1 MPLRR
6 CLAKKSG
13 ELYEEQ
19 NMPKLLEGA
28 NNVSFLYTTKRI
40 CKKQPFYCMRANGSI
55 RTQKRI
61 MIHDTLIMRFKSHVW
76 WKTYAKLFKVR
87 KRAKI
92 RNRYNQAPHLNSVI
106 SGIAVTF
113 DPNCFEKFFQEYHLS
128 VKKFGNISGPTFGRV
143 VLDCIDS

>member
-1 MPLRR
+1 
-6 CLAKKSG
+6 
-13 ELYEEQ
+13 
-19 NMPKLLEGA
+19 
-28 NNVSFLYTTKRI
+28 
-40 CKKQPFYCMRANGSI
+40 
-55 RTQKRI
+55 

-128 VKKFGNISGPTFGRV
+128 VKSLEIYQVRRFGRV